1 MFNKTMRSTKEG
13 LIGRLKEDYTVYLL
27 EGLVVCLIWKKGLL
41 GSLDYN
47 KSLAKFMRELA
58 VGMK

>member
-27 EGLVVCLIWKKGLL
+27 EGLVVCLI
-41 GSLDYN
+41 
-47 KSLAKFMRELA
+47 
-58 VGMK
+58 